1 MKPETNQSKSNHIDE
16 IVEELRRMVGFRK
29 VVLWP
34 EVPPGASLNAL
45 LQAYKEA
52 GQRLKDNYLP
62 ANVDYAVGRISEELN
77 SEVFG

>member
-1 MKPETNQSKSNHIDE
+1 MKLETNQPKNNHIDE
-16 IVEELRRMVGFRK
+16 IVEELTRMVGFRK

-52 GQRLKDNYLP
+52 GLRLKDRYLS
-62 ANVDYAVGRISEELN
+62 ANVNYALDRIYQELN

>member
-1 MKPETNQSKSNHIDE
+1 MEKKTSDNHIDE
-16 IVEELRRMVGFRK
+16 IVEELQRIVGFRK
-29 VVLWP
+29 VVIWS

-52 GQRLKDNYLP
+52 GQRLKGKYLP
-62 ANVDYAVGRISEELN
+62 ANVDYVVSRISEELN